1 MTTDEKKPST
11 DINMESVKE
20 ELEQRLG
27 ETSDLASVTIRIF
40 GEAGVFSYLTSMTN
54 TAFLMDNVIKPLTH
68 AGSPLDKLQKNQWL
82 DRIREQY
89 LAGLTTETS
98 NDPGHFTDLIMK
110 GYAALYISGMTEVL
124 MIDIKELET
133 RAVTEPTTQS
143 VAIGPKDGFTESAE
157 TNISLI
163 RRKIQNPYLRFEK
176 YELGQMTKT
185 SIYLSYVDDLVEK
198 DVLNQIRDKIQE
210 RKMDSLFAT
219 SNLDTLFQSKELSLF
234 PTVYATE
241 RPDNVCNGLID
252 KRVAIIVNGSP
263 FVLMVPSLF
272 NDYFRSPEDVYQW
285 FSFGVFIRYLRYLSF
300 LISLCMPALYI
311 AITCYHQELIPTLLL
326 TSIAAQRQGI
336 PFPVVFEVLV
346 LEITFEILREAGT
359 RMPRIIGQSISIAGA
374 LVLGQAAVLAGFVS
388 NVSLIVVSLTV
399 ISGFVSPIYSFGARI
414 RLFRYGLIIL
424 GSILG
429 LFGIFL
435 AVAFLLLHLS
445 RIEPFGIPYLTSSLT
460 KRAKKG
466 ERNAA

>member
-1 MTTDEKKPST
+1 
-11 DINMESVKE
+11 MESVKE
-20 ELEQRLG
+20 EIKRSLG
-27 ETSDLASVTIRIF
+27 STSDLASVTIRIF
-40 GEAGVFSYLTSMTN
+40 GEEGVFSYLTSMTN
-54 TAFLMDNVIKPLTH
+54 TTYLMDNVIKPLSL
-68 AGSPLDKLQKNQWL
+68 AGSPLDKPRKDHLL

-89 LAGLTTETS
+89 LGVLTTETS
-98 NDPGHFTDLIMK
+98 NDLGHFTDLMLK

-124 MIDIKELET
+124 MIDVKELET

-163 RRKIQNPYLRFEK
+163 RRKIQNPNLRFEK
-176 YELGQMTKT
+176 YELGEITKT
-185 SIYLSYVDDLVEK
+185 AIYLSYVDDLVEK
-198 DVLNQIRDKIQE
+198 DVLNQIRDKIQHS
-210 RKMDSLFAT
+210 KLDSLFA
-219 SNLDTLFQSKELSLF
+219 SSSLDSLFQSKELSLF
-234 PTVYATE
+234 PTVYASE
-241 RPDNVCNGLID
+241 RPDNICNGLMD

-272 NDYFRSPEDVYQW
+272 NDYFRSPEDIYQW
-285 FSFGVFIRYLRYLSF
+285 FSFGVFIRYLRYLSL

-311 AITCYHQELIPTLLL
+311 SITSYHQELIPTMLL

-388 NVSLIVVSLTV
+388 NVSLIAVSLTV

-429 LFGIFL
+429 LYGVIL
-435 AVAFLLLHLS
+435 ACAFLLIHLA
-445 RIEPFGIPYLTSSLT
+445 RIEPLGIPYLTSSLS

-466 ERNAA
+466 ARNAA